1 MAVILYQIGKFKI
14 ILSINMDMTFLEFL
28 NESKFCVLNGRFNE
42 LKDNYTSVSRK
53 RKSVVDFICIPQDIF
68 NMCRNFSVIT
78 VQSSVDAHAM
88 HGLLGERSLCF
99 DNGI

>member
-1 MAVILYQIGKFKI
+1 
-14 ILSINMDMTFLEFL
+14 MDMTFLEFL

-42 LKDNYTSVSRK
+42 LSRK

-99 DNGI
+99 DNGL

>member
-1 MAVILYQIGKFKI
+1 
-14 ILSINMDMTFLEFL
+14 MDMTFLEFL